1 MLLAFLLIAA
11 MADWVPARWNSADPE
26 LLALLAD
33 TPVNC
38 LLLERDSW
46 SKELVGSAAKR
57 NVAALGVIRPGSGA
71 AREVVKAGDLGF
83 AGVVFEGNFGE
94 AGAGPL
100 RTAAEEAGLKVV
112 ELPPRGYLDLGS
124 KAPVIGTYQGVWAGI
139 HTMDDGSA
147 KAAPTGAPWID
158 TNTGF
163 ARFIRA
169 VSGAALWIGSR
180 PPEGQVIPPTRYS
193 QAIGDAGM
201 VGARWIVA
209 LDADLEERLFER
221 EAKALAAWKEIGGQL
236 RFWEEHREWTL
247 APPCGQLA
255 IVVGAGAG
263 GLLSNGILD
272 MITARHIPLR
282 TVAPRNLDGVSMRGA
297 RIAVNVDPPA
307 LSAAQTAALRQ
318 FARDGGMLLSAPPG
332 WTFPEQRPDQVTVDD
347 EDVEKLDDIWH
358 GVNMTIGREN
368 LGIRLFNVAS
378 MRSELVSPPG
388 SRTTILHLVNYSDY
402 PVENVTIRP
411 LLHTRQATLHAPG
424 REPEELEIFENGEI
438 DIAEVGAAAIVVLEP
453 LGDEEQPATRTGTEH
468 QPGHAH

>member
-1 MLLAFLLIAA
+1 
-11 MADWVPARWNSADPE
+11 
-26 LLALLAD
+26 
-33 TPVNC
+33 
-38 LLLERDSW
+38 
-46 SKELVGSAAKR
+46 
-57 NVAALGVIRPGSGA
+57 
-71 AREVVKAGDLGF
+71 
-83 AGVVFEGNFGE
+83 
-94 AGAGPL
+94 
-100 RTAAEEAGLKVV
+100 
-112 ELPPRGYLDLGS
+112 
-124 KAPVIGTYQGVWAGI
+124 
-139 HTMDDGSA
+139 
-147 KAAPTGAPWID
+147 
-158 TNTGF
+158 
-163 ARFIRA
+163 
-169 VSGAALWIGSR
+169 
-180 PPEGQVIPPTRYS
+180 
-193 QAIGDAGM
+193 
-201 VGARWIVA
+201 
-209 LDADLEERLFER
+209 
-221 EAKALAAWKEIGGQL
+221 
-236 RFWEEHREWTL
+236 
-247 APPCGQLA
+247 
-255 IVVGAGAG
+255 
-263 GLLSNGILD
+263 

-402 PVENVTIRP
+402 PGENVTIRP